1 MIFAIIIAISLLGLL
16 LFALLIRGIRQAN
29 EARTLKRHRSKQ
41 AGVADLLNYGSMI
54 DDGIILCKNGSLMAA
69 YVYAGKD
76 SESHTERQQEF
87 DAELLNAALAE
98 LGNGWMIH
106 VDAVRSPAP
115 KYPSPDLSHFPDP
128 VSKAIDEERRCFFEE
143 QGELFEGYSV
153 LTVTWFPPML
163 VQSKFVD
170 LMFDDAQAPSSA
182 KERGQKILSGFKKDL
197 KSLENR
203 LSAVLSLTRLC
214 THDYKREDGTV
225 EYYDEFLSHLQR
237 CITGEAQPVRLP
249 SCPVYLDML
258 LGGQELWGGI
268 VPKIGRKHIQVVAIE
283 GFPMESY
290 PGMLSLLTDFD
301 MEYRWSN
308 RFIFLDSFTATSHM
322 DTFLKKWKQKQRG
335 LIDHI
340 LDRANA
346 TLDKDAVDMTEDAED
361 AIARVKSRR
370 VGSGYYT
377 SVVVLMDENR
387 QAVEAAALRL
397 DKAIRN
403 LGFASRTETINCL
416 DAFFGSLPGHG
427 NENVRRPLLTTQNLA
442 DMLPTNT
449 IWTGSDHA
457 PCPLY
462 PEGSPALMYCVTT
475 GNSPFRLN
483 LHVRDLGHTLM
494 IGPTGAGKSTA
505 LALITA
511 QLRRYPN
518 MHIFA
523 FDKGLSLYPLTKA
536 CGGLHFTI
544 AADNSKLQFCPLQ
557 FLDSKSDH
565 AWAQEWLETI
575 LFLNG
580 IEIGPGERIKIT
592 QTLNL
597 MAQNK
602 ENRRISDFVGL
613 IDVPRIKECMQAYTI
628 DGPMGELLDAEED
641 GLSLSPFTVFE
652 TEELMNLGEKWLL
665 PILLYLFRRIEM
677 MLKGQP
683 AWIFLDEA
691 WIMLGH
697 PVFREKIR
705 EWFKVNRKKN
715 CGIFMATQSLSDALN
730 SSILDVIIE
739 STATKIYLPNINA
752 RNEDF
757 AALYS
762 RMGLNNRQIEI
773 ISSAIPKNDYYL
785 VSEKGCRLFSF
796 AIGPLAMSFVGVS
809 DRESVSHIMQLE
821 KQYGE
826 QWIDQWLHERGL
838 SLTDYAS
845 AS

>member
-1 MIFAIIIAISLLGLL
+1 MIFAIILAISFLGLL

-54 DDGIILCKNGSLMAA
+54 EDGIILCKNGSLMAA

-76 SESHTERQQEF
+76 NESHTERQREF

-98 LGNGWMIH
+98 LGSGWMIH

-115 KYPSPDLSHFPDP
+115 KYPSPALSHFPDP
-128 VSKAIDEERRCFFEE
+128 VSRAIDEERRRFFEE
-143 QGELFEGYSV
+143 QGDLFEGYSV

-163 VQSKFVD
+163 AQSKFVD
-170 LMFDDAQAPSSA
+170 LMFDDDQAPSSA
-182 KERGQKILSGFKKDL
+182 KERGQKILAGFKKDL

-203 LSAVLSLTRLC
+203 LSAVLALTRLRA
-214 THDYKREDGTV
+214 HAYENEDGTV

-237 CITGEAQPVRLP
+237 CITGESQPVRLP
-249 SCPVYLDML
+249 SYPVYLDML

-268 VPKIGRKHIQVVAIE
+268 VPRIGRKHIQVVAIE

-308 RFIFLDSFTATSHM
+308 RFIFLDSSAATSHM
-322 DTFLKKWKQKQRG
+322 NVFLRKWEQKRRG
-335 LIDHI
+335 LVDYLLNKENPR
-340 LDRANA
+340 LDQ
-346 TLDKDAVDMTEDAED
+346 DAVSMTEDAED

-377 SVVVLMDENR
+377 SVIVLMDEDR

-427 NENVRRPLLTTQNLA
+427 NENVRRPMLTTQNLA

-494 IGPTGAGKSTA
+494 IGPTGSGKSTA
-505 LALITA
+505 LALIAA

-557 FLDSKSDH
+557 FLDSKSDR
-565 AWAQEWLETI
+565 AWAQDWLETI
-575 LFLNG
+575 LLLNG
-580 IEIGPGERIKIT
+580 IEIGPGERNKIT

-597 MAQNK
+597 MAKNE

-628 DGPMGELLDAEED
+628 DGGMGELLDAEED

-652 TEELMNLGEKWLL
+652 TDELMNLGEKWQL
-665 PILLYLFRRIEM
+665 PVLLYLFRRIEM
-677 MLKGQP
+677 MLQGQP

-697 PVFREKIR
+697 PAFGEKIR

-715 CGIFMATQSLSDALN
+715 CAIFMATQSLSDALN

-739 STATKIYLPNINA
+739 STATKIFLPNINA

-757 AALYS
+757 TALYS
-762 RMGLNNRQIEI
+762 RMGLNSRQIEI

-826 QWIDQWLHERGL
+826 QWIAQWLHERGL

>member
-1 MIFAIIIAISLLGLL
+1 MIFAIILAISFLGLL

-54 DDGIILCKNGSLMAA
+54 EDGIILCKNGSLMAA

-76 SESHTERQQEF
+76 NESHTERQREF

-98 LGNGWMIH
+98 LGSGWMIH

-115 KYPSPDLSHFPDP
+115 TYPSPALSHFPDP
-128 VSKAIDEERRCFFEE
+128 VSRAIDEERRRFFEE

-163 VQSKFVD
+163 AQSKFVD
-170 LMFDDAQAPSSA
+170 LMFDDDQAPSSA
-182 KERGQKILSGFKKDL
+182 KERGQKILAGFKKDL

-203 LSAVLSLTRLC
+203 LSAVLALTRLRA
-214 THDYKREDGTV
+214 HAYENEDGTV

-237 CITGEAQPVRLP
+237 CIIGESQPVRLP
-249 SCPVYLDML
+249 SYPVYLDML
-258 LGGQELWGGI
+258 LGGQEMWGGI
-268 VPKIGRKHIQVVAIE
+268 VPRIGRKHIQVVAIE
-283 GFPMESY
+283 GFPLESY

-308 RFIFLDSFTATSHM
+308 RFIFLDSSAATSHM
-322 DTFLKKWKQKQRG
+322 NVFLRKWEQKRRG
-335 LIDHI
+335 LVDYLLNKENPR
-340 LDRANA
+340 LDQ
-346 TLDKDAVDMTEDAED
+346 DAVSMTEDAED

-377 SVVVLMDENR
+377 SVIVLMDEDR

-427 NENVRRPLLTTQNLA
+427 NENVRRPMLTTQNLA

-494 IGPTGAGKSTA
+494 IGPTGSGKSTA
-505 LALITA
+505 LALIAA

-557 FLDSKSDH
+557 FLDSKSDR
-565 AWAQEWLETI
+565 AWAQDWLETI
-575 LFLNG
+575 LLLNG
-580 IEIGPGERIKIT
+580 IEIGPGERNKIT

-597 MAQNK
+597 MAKNE

-628 DGPMGELLDAEED
+628 DGGMGELLDAEED

-652 TEELMNLGEKWLL
+652 TDELMNLGEKWQL
-665 PILLYLFRRIEM
+665 PVLLYLFRRIEM
-677 MLKGQP
+677 MLQGQP

-697 PVFREKIR
+697 PAFGEKIR

-715 CGIFMATQSLSDALN
+715 CAIFMATQSLSDALN

-757 AALYS
+757 TALYS
-762 RMGLNNRQIEI
+762 RMGLNSRQIEI

-809 DRESVSHIMQLE
+809 DRESVNHIMQLE

-826 QWIDQWLHERGL
+826 QWIAQWLRERGL

>member
-1 MIFAIIIAISLLGLL
+1 MIFLIIAISLLGLL
-16 LFALLIRGIRQAN
+16 LFALLIRGIKQAN

-54 DDGIILCKNGSLMAA
+54 DDGIILCKNGSLTAA

-76 SESHTERQQEF
+76 KESHTERQQEF
-87 DAELLNAALAE
+87 DAELLNAALTE

-128 VSKAIDEERRCFFEE
+128 ISRAIDTERRHFFEE
-143 QGELFEGYSV
+143 RGVMYEGYSV

-163 VQSKFVD
+163 AQAKFVD
-170 LMFDDAQAPSSA
+170 LMFDDAQAPTSA
-182 KERGQKILSGFKKDL
+182 KERGQKILTGFKKDL

-203 LSAVLSLTRLC
+203 LSTVLSLTRL
-214 THDYKREDGTV
+214 HAHAYQNEDGTT

-237 CITGEAQPVRLP
+237 CITGESQPVRLP

-268 VPKIGRKHIQVVAIE
+268 IPRIGRKHIQVVAIE

-308 RFIFLDSFTATSHM
+308 RFIFLDSPAATSHM
-322 DTFLKKWKQKQRG
+322 NVFLRKWQQKQRG
-335 LIDHI
+335 LVDYLLEKPNPR
-340 LDRANA
+340 LDQ
-346 TLDKDAVDMTEDAED
+346 DAVNMTEDAED
-361 AIARVKSRR
+361 AITRIKSRR
-370 VGSGYYT
+370 VGAGYYT
-377 SVVVLMDENR
+377 SVVVLMDEDR

-403 LGFASRTETINCL
+403 LGFASRTESINTL

-427 NENVRRPLLTTQNLA
+427 NENVRRPLITTQNLA

-449 IWTGSDHA
+449 IWTGSDYA

-505 LALITA
+505 LALLIA
-511 QLRRYPN
+511 QLRRYKG
-518 MHIFA
+518 MQIFA
-523 FDKGLSLYPLTKA
+523 FDKGYSLYPLTKA
-536 CGGLHFTI
+536 CGGLHFAI
-544 AADNSKLQFCPLQ
+544 ASDSDKLQFCPLQ
-557 FLDSKSDH
+557 FLDTRSDI
-565 AWAQEWLETI
+565 AWAQEWIETI
-575 LFLNG
+575 LSLNG
-580 IEIGPGERIKIT
+580 VETGPGERLKIT
-592 QTLNL
+592 KTLTL
-597 MAQNK
+597 MSQDK
-602 ENRRISDFVGL
+602 ENRRLSDFVGL
-613 IDVPRIKECMQAYTI
+613 IDVPRIKEAMQAYTI
-628 DGPMGELLDAEED
+628 DGPMGELLDAESD
-641 GLSLSPFTVFE
+641 GLALSPFTVFE
-652 TEELMNLGEKWLL
+652 NEELMNMGDKWAL
-665 PILLYLFRRIEM
+665 PILLYLFYRIEKS
-677 MLKGQP
+677 LHGQP

-691 WIMLGH
+691 WILLGH

-715 CGIFMATQSLSDALN
+715 CSIFMATQSLSDAFN
-730 SSILDVIIE
+730 SSILDVIVE
-739 STATKIYLPNINA
+739 STATKIYLPNIYA
-752 RNEDF
+752 RNEGF
-757 AALYS
+757 AEFYTK
-762 RMGLNNRQIEI
+762 MGLNSRQIEI
-773 ISSAIPKNDYYL
+773 ISSAVPKNEYYL
-785 VSEKGCRLFSF
+785 VSEQGSRLFSF

-809 DRESVSHIMQLE
+809 DRESVQHIMQLE
-821 KQYGE
+821 KQFGE
-826 QWIDQWLHERGL
+826 QWIEQWLRERGL